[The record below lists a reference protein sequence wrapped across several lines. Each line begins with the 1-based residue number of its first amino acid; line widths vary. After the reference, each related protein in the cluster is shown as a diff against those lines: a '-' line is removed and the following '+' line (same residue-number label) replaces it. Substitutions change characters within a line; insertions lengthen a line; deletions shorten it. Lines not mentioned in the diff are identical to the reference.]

1 MKTIAHDPEMP
12 FAVFLNVGNSAPVA
26 RFSNYS
32 TANAFARDYPG
43 GVVIDTGKQLPRD
56 WGVWALNANRAK
68 EGKLSDLMVHV
79 RDGWFRIANTD
90 ASAQELSETEVR
102 RILIYATRLTPE
114 SE

>member
-32 TANAFARDYPG
+32 TAKAFARDYPG

-68 EGKLSDLMVHV
+68 EWKLSDLMVHAQG
-79 RDGWFRIANTD
+79 RWFRISNTD
-90 ASAQELSETEVR
+90 AAAQELSETDVR
-102 RILIYATRLTPE
+102 WFLLYATRLTPE